1 MRKIYFLC
9 FLIAFAMLGATESG
23 QAAQKNRGK
32 ASWYGTSA
40 HGKKTANGETFNRN
54 DLTAA
59 HRTLPFG
66 TVLRVYN
73 LKNKKHVLVSITDR
87 GPFSRSRV
95 LDLSKEAAK
104 RLHLV
109 RAGVG
114 AVVFE
119 VVSDEQ
125 GRLLN
130 AKHGYYIRLNEGHT
144 PQEAHALST
153 VLEVRLGV
161 DILALQME
169 GVGAK
174 YAMCVGPYA
183 SFQEARSAFTQIQK
197 QVEPFDIVEASL
209 RGNALPRF
217 SPPPPAAQPQRPVV
231 AEPAAPKKSMLVKPL
246 AQQNDRLRSRVSLNP

>member
-9 FLIAFAMLGATESG
+9 FLIAFAMLGATEPG

-174 YAMCVGPYA
+174 YALCVGPYA

-197 QVEPFDIVEASL
+197 QVEPFDIVEAPL

-217 SPPPPAAQPQRPVV
+217 APPAAQPLRPVV
-231 AEPAAPKKSMLVKPL
+231 AEPAAPKKIIPAKPL
-246 AQQNDRLRSRVSLNP
+246 AKQNERLRSRVSLNP